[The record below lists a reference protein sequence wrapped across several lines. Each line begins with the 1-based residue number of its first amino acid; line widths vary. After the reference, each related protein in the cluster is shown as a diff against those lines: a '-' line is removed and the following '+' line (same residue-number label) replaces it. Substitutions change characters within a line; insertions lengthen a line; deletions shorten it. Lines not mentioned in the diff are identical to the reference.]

1 MSTFHRLHSLP
12 ILLLFL
18 LSASGCEK
26 LQRGYYLTPE
36 HYPTRPAQQQPVEET
51 APPSPTVT
59 PPSTVNAIPTLTPTL
74 LFTTPPPLTATPT
87 PLPCTE
93 TQGTIIHDALM
104 SQITG
109 RPFRYRIYLPP
120 CYAQSGRR
128 YPYLIMLHGLVPGTD
143 IMNDSQWDQ
152 LGLDEAADQG
162 YAQGALPPLVI
173 VMPNGND
180 ADYAYDAG
188 PLPEVIVE
196 ELIPAVE
203 SRYCLWSD
211 AAHRAIGGLSRGGYW
226 AYWIAFSH
234 PDLFT
239 RVGGHS
245 PFFYEATSPA
255 EKNPNNLVDS
265 TPGLEQLTMYL
276 DHGRQDYVDVNV
288 RDFVSRL
295 ERRDITPQYVV
306 NAVGS
311 HNEEYWAAHVADYL
325 LFYTADWP
333 RHVEDFPLCDGNGQ
347 P

>member
-1 MSTFHRLHSLP
+1 MSTFHRLYSLL
-12 ILLLFL
+12 ILSFLLL
-18 LSASGCEK
+18 STTGCEK
-26 LQRGYYLTPE
+26 LQLGYYLTPE
-36 HYPTRPAQQQPVEET
+36 HYPTRPVRSQPIEET
-51 APPSPTVT
+51 APPSPTAT

-74 LFTTPPPLTATPT
+74 HPTTLLLPTATATPPT
-87 PLPCTE
+87 CTE
-93 TQGTIIHDALM
+93 TQGVIVHDALM

-109 RPFRYRIYLPP
+109 RAFRYRIYLPP

-128 YPYLIMLHGLVPGTD
+128 YPYLIMLHGLVPGSD

-196 ELIPAVE
+196 ELIPAAE
-203 SRYCLWSD
+203 SRYCLWGD

-234 PDLFT
+234 PDLFA

-245 PFFYEATSPA
+245 PFFYAAASPA
-255 EKNPNNLVDS
+255 EKNPDNLVDS
-265 TPGLEQLTMYL
+265 APGLEQLTMYL
-276 DHGRQDYVDVNV
+276 DHGQQDYVGASV
-288 RDFVSRL
+288 RDFASRL
-295 ERRDITPQYVV
+295 ERRGITPQYVV
-306 NAVGS
+306 NPVGS
-311 HNEEYWAAHVADYL
+311 HSEEYWAAHVADYL
-325 LFYTADWP
+325 LFYAADWP
-333 RHVEDFPLCDGNGQ
+333 RHVEDFPLCDQGG
-347 P
+347 